1 MTSPARRVD
10 DRRVIARGSGRTRW
24 IIALATLALG
34 LMVAPSS
41 AMAYLMD
48 ANDAKVVDPGTL
60 EFELQPVGYYNVLSE
75 PDAHYLI
82 APSLMGYVGITADAD
97 FIFLTRGY
105 VYLGEDP
112 EETRYRTW
120 ESMVGF
126 RFLLARGRYST
137 EGAEGPSIVLQ
148 AQLMVPNLE
157 GQYDGVR
164 EQPGAGA
171 AILLGQT
178 WDVGTL
184 HANVWSTLTT
194 WRSYELFVA
203 AAMEGPPD
211 WSVRPLVE
219 VTYVHDTYYG
229 DLLSGTVGTYIDAND
244 DLSFELGARL
254 GGWEDYAELEVRV
267 SMWIDAP
274 LGAYRGQSEEEAE
287 EGAGDSGD
295 PADGD
300 PAQEAR
306 ERRSRTRTA
315 RASRARFGASF

>member
-1 MTSPARRVD
+1 M
-10 DRRVIARGSGRTRW
+10 IASGTGRTRW
-24 IIALATLALG
+24 SIALATFLLG
-34 LMVAPSS
+34 LLGAPSTAS
-41 AMAYLMD
+41 AYLMD

-60 EFELQPVGYYNVLSE
+60 EFELQPIGYYNVLSE

-105 VYLGEDP
+105 AYLGEDP

-120 ESMVGF
+120 ESMLGF

-148 AQLMVPNLE
+148 VQLMLPNLE

-178 WDVGTL
+178 WDAGTL
-184 HANVWSTLTT
+184 HANVWSTLTA

-244 DLSFELGARL
+244 DLSFELGARI

-287 EGAGDSGD
+287 QSAPGSSGD
-295 PADGD
+295 A
-300 PAQEAR
+300 AATEAR
-306 ERRSRTRTA
+306 QRRTRTA
-315 RASRARFGASF
+315 GASRARFGAGF